1 MALEIAG
8 MDIYACQVKLK
19 GDSGKLAINQY
30 QYKIPQD
37 LASGDD
43 FAVLIDY
50 IVECISDFLMR
61 VGKQDLFVYPMAISF
76 GFAIKQTR
84 LDSGRILS
92 LGYGLNYPNG
102 VGVDIIELMHERIQA
117 KGLPIKIVATANG
130 TYIPVLDSIKTNLF
144 FRFRVYT
151 VSACLSTPHNT
162 FRHCSQSGHKLFILR
177 TSETCNEIKGY
188 KCDKR
193 SRHDY
198 EYRMV

>member
-1 MALEIAG
+1 

-102 VGVDIIELMHERIQA
+102 VGVDIIELMHERIRL

-130 TYIPVLDSIKTNLF
+130 KLKRYLHGYYAYLL
-144 FRFRVYT
+144 FRFSMYT
-151 VSACLSTPHNT
+151 ISSCLSTPNHA
-162 FRHCSQSGHKLFILR
+162 
-177 TSETCNEIKGY
+177 
-188 KCDKR
+188 
-193 SRHDY
+193 SRDCA
-198 EYRMV
+198 

>member
-1 MALEIAG
+1 

-102 VGVDIIELMHERIQA
+102 VGVDIIELMHEHIRL

-130 TYIPVLDSIKTNLF
+130 KTKHL
-144 FRFRVYT
+144 
-151 VSACLSTPHNT
+151 
-162 FRHCSQSGHKLFILR
+162 
-177 TSETCNEIKGY
+177 
-188 KCDKR
+188 
-193 SRHDY
+193 
-198 EYRMV
+198 

>member
-1 MALEIAG
+1 MDVFDREISWFLFEGYPTGDEKGTYLALEIAG

-19 GDSGKLAINQY
+19 GDNGKLAINQY

-50 IVECISDFLMR
+50 VVECISDFLMR
-61 VGKQDLFVYPMAISF
+61 VGTQDLFVYPMAVSF

-84 LDSGRILS
+84 LDTGRILS

-102 VGVDIIELMHERIQA
+102 VGVDIVELMHERIRL

-130 TYIPVLDSIKTNLF
+130 LYTYK
-144 FRFRVYT
+144 
-151 VSACLSTPHNT
+151 
-162 FRHCSQSGHKLFILR
+162 
-177 TSETCNEIKGY
+177 
-188 KCDKR
+188 
-193 SRHDY
+193 
-198 EYRMV
+198 